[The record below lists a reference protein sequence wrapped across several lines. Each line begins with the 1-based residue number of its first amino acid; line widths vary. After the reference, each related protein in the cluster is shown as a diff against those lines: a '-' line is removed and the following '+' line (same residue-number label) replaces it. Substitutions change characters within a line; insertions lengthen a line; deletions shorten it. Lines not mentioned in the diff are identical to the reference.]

1 MSDKHK
7 GLVWKIV
14 PGIAALAFAVYGAVF
29 LVPDINRPERYA
41 FSGCL
46 IEPNIIASALDFF
59 VYWGV
64 TAVAALCRLAA
75 FGVFAYAF
83 TTGLMEA
90 ACAIKKF
97 VVNYQPSRREEKPCR
112 RRLCF
117 FDYEFLPKDLLIRLN
132 NILDNHLD
140 RRAARRADYAASR
153 ASEGNGSEKKF
164 RKEPGKS
171 TESRSSPPTRTKL
184 SWGNIGRNLDDGETS
199 WKPKKKKKSS

>member
-1 MSDKHK
+1 MSTLDDKIRDYSGKEKHDLSK
-7 GLVWKIV
+7 VVAGDMLVRDM
-14 PGIAALAFAVYGAVF
+14 YN
-29 LVPDINRPERYA
+29 NRSY
-41 FSGCL
+41 
-46 IEPNIIASALDFF
+46 N
-59 VYWGV
+59 
-64 TAVAALCRLAA
+64 
-75 FGVFAYAF
+75 GVFNVVSIDKKTRILLMSNGNYVNPDGTNRSGIGVYRLPLRDEIEKE
-83 TTGLMEA
+83 TTL
-90 ACAIKKF
+90 
-97 VVNYQPSRREEKPCR
+97 VLW

-199 WKPKKKKKSS
+199 WKPKKKKKSR